1 MYFLIRYRTVFWW
14 RRRELNPGPKILPLC
29 LYMLSSRISSRIRFS
44 PGTGI
49 FGCQPEE
56 SYHPRSRHARLTSLL
71 SRRPKSGLTG
81 EGRWNG
87 TAAYAA
93 SA

>member
-1 MYFLIRYRTVFWW
+1 M
-14 RRRELNPGPKILPLC
+14 NPGPKIIPLG
-29 LYMLSSRISSRIRFS
+29 LYMLSSRIGSRVRLS

-49 FGCQPEE
+49 LERQPEK
-56 SYHPRSRHARLTSLL
+56 SHCPRLRRARTTSPL
-71 SRRPKSGLTG
+71 SRRPESGLTG

>member
-1 MYFLIRYRTVFWW
+1 LHRSASLRN
-14 RRRELNPGPKILPLC
+14 RA
-29 LYMLSSRISSRIRFS
+29 RIESRIRFS

-56 SYHPRSRHARLTSLL
+56 SHRPRPRRSRTTSLL
-71 SRRPKSGLTG
+71 SRRPESGLTG